1 MQLLS
6 GYLLY
11 PGKYDKQGYD
21 TVFVYGNALQD
32 PTYKLSFSYLLD
44 AILGYFYD
52 LSEQILSRDFVRDV
66 RLVCVLG
73 QEAPFTKVTHN
84 LLDFVTN
91 YKGHNLKLL
100 IVKNNHSDRNS
111 EKKLK
116 QLLTNSE
123 LGKVF
128 TELEQCKKEDL
139 PSRMDTNMIPQ
150 DLGGEYDTA
159 SMDIWLNKRLKF
171 EVFWEDCRMCYSRL
185 QYLPQTLQQIFK
197 EVTCEHK
204 GKSLE
209 TIKQKYREATAEHTF
224 TIDQRNFP
232 MHSECLLDELA
243 PEETT
248 NDKMVGDAIRT
259 LGRVMTELE
268 EHYKEYQSILETS
281 LEAHSRW
288 QEFKKEAQQLT
299 ISADDLKSRI
309 ADLNEA
315 DTEKL
320 NDAYSV
326 LQSAKTALHEMSKKK
341 SDLPTRKQKKAD
353 VLLENLDK
361 IITEN
366 FAELGK
372 NNEKM
377 VNTEFVLNIQGDI
390 LSWIK
395 EFEDTLYI
403 NQALFQNDTFRAVL
417 EKDTKIRKM
426 LKYCP
431 LEVIEEYFET
441 CQKIGSDFLLA
452 SMLGVET
459 CISRLIEKLV
469 ETNQQVTG
477 AIKSKADM
485 LTTRINGL
493 LQRVKTLDNGAET
506 LVELTTSCE
515 KVLFLIGTFSE
526 SQAIEPPEIPDIS
539 FLEEYKNSALVSQTE
554 VLDELEQTVVK
565 CVQSESEELSLF
577 QRKRTVSKTKRGEAK
592 SPFSSTA
599 SSRSRRDSLKKL
611 LTTSKTT
618 DDYIDDLEKLVQGLE
633 QRYMCKLIED
643 ISNSQMTKA
652 EKSSQKLYHI
662 LKEFMD
668 TEKVY
673 IKSLEYLHDEL
684 VQKATTDEDFVL
696 DPELKKSLRT
706 GQDMLFR
713 MIQLNKSLNS
723 QVRSSSGGG
732 IKFARIFTS
741 LGKEFEVYIE
751 FIKLQSRLEEI
762 LSLDYFK
769 DIQSVN
775 SDALPAESYVC
786 KPMQRLCKYKLL
798 FEDALSN
805 TNHVFEVPTIYRAVL
820 QSGKL
825 LRSINGILHLQ
836 EETFGDLET
845 SQFYLY
851 ARVSLLDH
859 SNPERKAYLFKDNIY
874 LSKPSPREATLRETP
889 KEYVS
894 YSLDN
899 VCLLAVDKAKLEM
912 VLNVSKTGKEG
923 GINTL
928 RRSTSLKKF
937 KGPPMITLVFHEYSD
952 FVEWCFKLKNVL
964 GKYY

>member
-1 MQLLS
+1 M
-6 GYLLY
+6 
-11 PGKYDKQGYD
+11 
-21 TVFVYGNALQD
+21 
-32 PTYKLSFSYLLD
+32 
-44 AILGYFYD
+44 
-52 LSEQILSRDFVRDV
+52 
-66 RLVCVLG
+66 
-73 QEAPFTKVTHN
+73 H
-84 LLDFVTN
+84 
-91 YKGHNLKLL
+91 
-100 IVKNNHSDRNS
+100 
-111 EKKLK
+111 
-116 QLLTNSE
+116 
-123 LGKVF
+123 
-128 TELEQCKKEDL
+128 
-139 PSRMDTNMIPQ
+139 
-150 DLGGEYDTA
+150 
-159 SMDIWLNKRLKF
+159 
-171 EVFWEDCRMCYSRL
+171 
-185 QYLPQTLQQIFK
+185 
-197 EVTCEHK
+197 CE
-204 GKSLE
+204 S
-209 TIKQKYREATAEHTF
+209 
-224 TIDQRNFP
+224 
-232 MHSECLLDELA
+232 LLDELA

-259 LGRVMTELE
+259 LGRVMSELE
-268 EHYKEYQSILETS
+268 DHYKEYQTVLETS
-281 LEAHSRW
+281 LDAHSRW
-288 QEFKKEAQQLT
+288 QEFKKEAEQLT
-299 ISADDLKSRI
+299 VSADDLKSRI
-309 ADLNEA
+309 EELSEA

-326 LQSAKTALHEMSKKK
+326 LQSAKTALHEMSKKRG
-341 SDLPTRKQKKAD
+341 DLPTRKQKKAD
-353 VLLENLDK
+353 LLLENLDR

-395 EFEDTLYI
+395 EFEDILYI
-403 NQALFQNDTFRAVL
+403 NQALFLNDTFRAVL

-469 ETNQQVTG
+469 ETNQQISG

-485 LTTRINGL
+485 LSTRINGFL
-493 LQRVKTLDNGAET
+493 LRVKALDNGAET
-506 LVELTTSCE
+506 LVELATSCE
-515 KVLFLIGTFSE
+515 KVLFLIGTFRE

-539 FLEEYKNSALVSQTE
+539 FLEEYKNSTLVNQVE
-554 VLDELEQTVVK
+554 VLDELEQTITK
-565 CVQSESEELSLF
+565 CVQSESEELQLSLF
-577 QRKRTVSKTKRGEAK
+577 QRKRTVSKNKRGETK

-599 SSRSRRDSLKKL
+599 SNRSRRDSLKKL

-618 DDYIDDLEKLVQGLE
+618 DEYIDDMEELIQSLE
-633 QRYMCKLIED
+633 QRYMSKLVED
-643 ISNSQMTKA
+643 ISNSQTAKA

-684 VQKATTDEDFVL
+684 IQRATADEDFVL
-696 DPELKKSLRT
+696 DLELKECLRS
-706 GQDMLFR
+706 GQDILSR
-713 MIQLNKSLNS
+713 IIQLNKNLNS

-732 IKFARIFTS
+732 LKFARIFTS
-741 LGKEFEVYIE
+741 LGKEFDVYTE

-769 DIQSVN
+769 DIQSLN

-836 EETFGDLET
+836 EESFGDQES

-859 SNPERKAYLFKDNIY
+859 SNPERKAYLFKDSIY
-874 LSKPSPREATLRETP
+874 LSKPSPREATLRETS

-894 YSLDN
+894 YALDK

-912 VLNVSKTGKEG
+912 ILNVSNTGKEG
-923 GINTL
+923 GLNTL

-937 KGPPMITLVFHEYSD
+937 KGQPMITLVFHEYSD